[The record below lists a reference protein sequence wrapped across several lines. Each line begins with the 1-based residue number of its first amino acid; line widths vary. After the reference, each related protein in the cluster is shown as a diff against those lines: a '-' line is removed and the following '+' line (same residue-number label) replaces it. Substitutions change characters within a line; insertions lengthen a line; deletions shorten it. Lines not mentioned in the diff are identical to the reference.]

1 MKIFKPLRKVFV
13 CSRNT
18 KDFEIRGY
26 FSIKDFEIW
35 GFLCNFASGLTS

>member
-13 CSRNT
+13 CNRNA

-26 FSIKDFEIW
+26 FGIKDFEIW
-35 GFLCNFASGLTS
+35 GFLGNVAPGLTS